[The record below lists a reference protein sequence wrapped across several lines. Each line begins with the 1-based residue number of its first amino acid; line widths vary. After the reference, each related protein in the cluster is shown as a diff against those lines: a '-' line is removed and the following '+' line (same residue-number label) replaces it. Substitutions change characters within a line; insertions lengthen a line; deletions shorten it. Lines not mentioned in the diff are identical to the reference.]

1 MNVKGYFRNLGMLL
15 DKKHAGN
22 HTKIDLKLL
31 KKFKIRG
38 AEQEF
43 WDACEALQNG
53 TPVINPLLLG
63 VQSINEYAVL
73 QSHDSEINILTYNH
87 IFKLIKHLNPQSII
101 DIGCGEGR
109 LTRELHL
116 KFKNSVVHG
125 VDYSI
130 KSINMAKA
138 LNSDM
143 NIDFF
148 AKNIIEDSLKRTYDV
163 ATLMEVYE
171 HIPPEISND
180 FLSGIHKLLNNEGI
194 LHLTVP
200 HKNVLVSAHHFRHFS
215 VKSLVTELEPYFDII
230 EVMPFERISI
240 KRKWLM
246 KLFINKFFILN
257 HKTLTTKLYNY
268 YKSSLFYVQKED
280 QCQRIYIQ
288 CKKK

>member
-101 DIGCGEGR
+101 DIGCGGGFLPYLLSKEYP
-109 LTRELHL
+109 EI
-116 KFKNSVVHG
+116 SYVG
-125 VDYSI
+125 VDYRE
-130 KSINMAKA
+130 
-138 LNSDM
+138 
-143 NIDFF
+143 FV
-148 AKNIIEDSLKRTYDV
+148 RY
-163 ATLMEVYE
+163 
-171 HIPPEISND
+171 
-180 FLSGIHKLLNNEGI
+180 
-194 LHLTVP
+194 
-200 HKNVLVSAHHFRHFS
+200 R
-215 VKSLVTELEPYFDII
+215 
-230 EVMPFERISI
+230 
-240 KRKWLM
+240 
-246 KLFINKFFILN
+246 
-257 HKTLTTKLYNY
+257 
-268 YKSSLFYVQKED
+268 
-280 QCQRIYIQ
+280 
-288 CKKK
+288 

>member
-1 MNVKGYFRNLGMLL
+1 MKKLSQQQKVQEKLYDFPYHYSVKFKDYFSMFYLFDWGLNY
-15 DKKHAGN
+15 ASA
-22 HTKIDLKLL
+22 IEFLL
-31 KKFKIRG
+31 KKI
-38 AEQEF
+38 
-43 WDACEALQNG
+43 
-53 TPVINPLLLG
+53 T
-63 VQSINEYAVL
+63 
-73 QSHDSEINILTYNH
+73 
-87 IFKLIKHLNPQSII
+87 LNPIKNTII

-200 HKNVLVSAHHFRHFS
+200 HKNVPVSAHHFRHFS

-230 EVMPFERISI
+230 EVMPFEKISI

-268 YKSSLFYVQKED
+268 YKSSLFFVQKED